1 MSRTE
6 DLLNDN
12 GPSPSMSIASKAPQ
26 KEGGSKS
33 DGLDKDHIAV
43 SSPFYHSEKADG
55 LGQHFNMGEAL
66 LNAPTDRFEDGCVFM
81 KRAKH
86 EGSYGWHA
94 IATLL
99 TGCSPFGRD

>member
-12 GPSPSMSIASKAPQ
+12 GPSLSMSIASKAPQ

-43 SSPFYHSEKADG
+43 SSPFCRSGKADG

-66 LNAPTDRFEDGCVFM
+66 LMVPTPVSV
-81 KRAKH
+81 
-86 EGSYGWHA
+86 GSFRGWLCYYEKSKA
-94 IATLL
+94 RMVL
-99 TGCSPFGRD
+99 